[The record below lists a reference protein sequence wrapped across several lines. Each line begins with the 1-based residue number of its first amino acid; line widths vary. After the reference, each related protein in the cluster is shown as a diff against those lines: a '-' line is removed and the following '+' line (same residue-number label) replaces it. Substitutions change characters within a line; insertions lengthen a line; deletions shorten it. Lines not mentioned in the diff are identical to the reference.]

1 MAECHSSPPELLTLG
16 VKSIS
21 GVVSCVSSTASED
34 EQDEDEFAAISSM
47 ACEMMVPRS
56 FSTKAVN
63 GRIGLAIIR
72 TCN

>member
-1 MAECHSSPPELLTLG
+1 MAECHSSPSELFTLS
-16 VKSIS
+16 VKSIL
-21 GVVSCVSSTASED
+21 GFVSCVSSTASED
-34 EQDEDEFAAISSM
+34 EQDEDEFAAMSSM

-56 FSTKAVN
+56 FSMKAVD